1 MIFKRLKRAAK
12 VSRKYSNRRYH
23 LNDII
28 SSIHRKSVE
37 KWKQYSLEEVL
48 TNSSVNNFSDFDIT
62 QNLMNSIMENA

>member
-1 MIFKRLKRAAK
+1 MIFKRLKRAGK

-28 SSIHRKSVE
+28 SSINRKSVE